1 MAKEKRPLQKILL
14 GAAGFQEV
22 LANNGRWQPINR
34 ENHSK
39 NLLLLGIQLGTRLTE
54 LEGIVQ
60 DLLEDIEELMAG
72 EGSEGMVDADFN
84 DDPDY

>member
-1 MAKEKRPLQKILL
+1 MAKKKRPLQKILL
-14 GAAGFQEV
+14 GAGFQEV
-22 LANNGRWQPINR
+22 LANNSQWQKKPR

-39 NLLLLGIQLGTRLTE
+39 NLLLLGIQMGIRLTE

-60 DLLEDIEELMAG
+60 DLMEDIAELMG
-72 EGSEGMVDADFN
+72 GDGSYGMVDADFN